1 MKITG
6 MKIEKV
12 QIPLKEPFKVAFAT
26 VSSLESVLI
35 GVTTEDG
42 LTGYGLS
49 LIHIWY
55 QHGKHDF
62 HHSLK
67 PPAPVHHGRF
77 LQFKGDSIDEALHQ
91 NRIERNREG
100 DIYQHDG
107 RLRSHE
113 SDSLENI
120 EQRNEK
126 YRRRYK
132 LAGQQKSHKQFFPLN
147 LYLVSICQAGSGP
160 GCHQLSKQAHR

>member
-1 MKITG
+1 M
-6 MKIEKV
+6 
-12 QIPLKEPFKVAFAT
+12 
-26 VSSLESVLI
+26 
-35 GVTTEDG
+35 GVTTVLERSCLQNWIRFGALRCLLCDSG
-42 LTGYGLS
+42 RYRGDLYETIQYIPRSPSLNNFANVWVHAGFSQYFANSLQISIVSVSIIVVLS
-49 LIHIWY
+49 IMM
-55 QHGKHDF
+55 
-62 HHSLK
+62 
-67 PPAPVHHGRF
+67 
-77 LQFKGDSIDEALHQ
+77 
-91 NRIERNREG
+91 EG
-100 DIYQHDG
+100 DLYQHDG